1 MGSRVIPIKIRP
13 EQVSDYGAI
22 AQMHTLA
29 FGQADEA
36 RLVEKIRHSAAYV
49 SDLALVAESD
59 CQIVGHILF
68 SYGQLV
74 GEGTVPVLVLAPLAV
89 LPQHQRQGIGKRLV
103 QQGLRAARARG
114 NSLVTVLGEPA
125 YYGQFGFE
133 PAVHCGIESPFPVPE
148 AAFMVKLIGQNSDLL
163 RGKLQYAPAFDD
175 LIWEATHANSHGL

>member
-1 MGSRVIPIKIRP
+1 MEESRGLPIKIRP

-22 AQMHTLA
+22 AQLHTLA
-29 FGQADEA
+29 FGQSSEA
-36 RLVEKIRHSAAYV
+36 RLVEKIRHSVAYV
-49 SDLALVAESD
+49 SDLALVAEIN

-74 GEGTVPVLVLAPLAV
+74 GKDTVPVLVLAPLAV

-125 YYGQFGFE
+125 YYSQFGFE
-133 PAVHCGIESPFPVPE
+133 PAVRYGIESPFPVPE
-148 AAFMVKLIGQNSDLL
+148 AAFMVKLVGQNSDLL
-163 RGKLQYAPAFDD
+163 HGKLQYAPAFDD
-175 LIWEATHANSHGL
+175 VIQEATHAEA